1 MDYKQSDKNY
11 VANKKTFDERGLE
24 QSVIDKTTKDAD
36 YEAKMI
42 AQFNAKVNCTEQ
54 QEKPDGQ
61 SVDSNEQG
69 GPSGLEP
76 TRYGDWERKGRC
88 YDF

>member
-1 MDYKQSDKNY
+1 MIVKHNSKKDIMAKKMFDDHDLDQAVIEKL
-11 VANKKTFDERGLE
+11 AN
-24 QSVIDKTTKDAD
+24 DAN

-42 AQFNAKVNCTEQ
+42 AQFNAKVNKVEPQ
-54 QEKPDGQ
+54 NKPDVKISGN
-61 SVDSNEQG
+61 SEQG

-76 TRYGDWERKGRC
+76 TRYGDWESKGRC